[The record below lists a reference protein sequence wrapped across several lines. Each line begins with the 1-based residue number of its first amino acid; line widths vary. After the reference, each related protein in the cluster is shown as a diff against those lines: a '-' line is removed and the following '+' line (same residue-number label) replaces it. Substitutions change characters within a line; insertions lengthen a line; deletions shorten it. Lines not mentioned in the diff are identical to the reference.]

1 MPTGFSVPGLE
12 EGEAERIR
20 TRLQER
26 LNALIDLGLTL
37 KHIHWNVVGPSFIGV
52 HEMLDPQYAAV
63 QAMVDEVAERIA
75 TLGGSPIG
83 TPGNIVSERSWDD
96 YSVRRAMTQE
106 HLAALDLVYT
116 GVNEDHR
123 KAIEEFEDEPVSQ
136 DMLIAQSALLEQYQ
150 WFVRAH
156 LEDGTGHLLNEGATT
171 EGEAV
176 AKAAK
181 AAPGGSGSRGGS
193 ADGDGSASGPTRKRT
208 LRKAPAKR

>member
-1 MPTGFSVPGLE
+1 MSIGFSVPGLE
-12 EGEAERIR
+12 DDQAEKIR

-52 HEMLDPQYAAV
+52 HEMLDPQYEAV

-75 TLGGSPIG
+75 TLGGSPVG

-96 YSVRRAMTQE
+96 YSVGRAMTQE
-106 HLAALDLVYT
+106 HLSALDLVYT

-123 KAIEEFEDEPVSQ
+123 TAIQEFEDEPISQ
-136 DMLIAQSALLEQYQ
+136 DMLVAQAGQLEQFQ

-176 AKAAK
+176 AKASQQSAQASK
-181 AAPGGSGSRGGS
+181 KQAQAPAAP
-193 ADGDGSASGPTRKRT
+193 AEEASPGKKRT
-208 LRKAPAKR
+208 LRKAAAKR

>member
-1 MPTGFSVPGLE
+1 MPTGFSVPGLSQD
-12 EGEAERIR
+12 EAEKIR
-20 TRLQER
+20 KRLQER

-63 QAMVDEVAERIA
+63 QGMVDNVAERIA

-83 TPGNIVSERSWDD
+83 TPGHIVSARSWDD

-106 HLAALDLVYT
+106 HLSALDLVYT

-123 KAIEEFEDEPVSQ
+123 TAIGEFEDEPVSQ
-136 DMLIAQSALLEQYQ
+136 DMMIAQSALLEQFQ

-156 LEDGTGHLLNEGATT
+156 LEDGTGRLLNEGATT

-176 AKAAK
+176 AKAAG
-181 AAPGGSGSRGGS
+181 AAPKRPGSRSGAS
-193 ADGDGSASGPTRKRT
+193 DGNGTARKRT